1 MHSRRQQSFLTDSTS
16 MSSEP
21 NTAGIPA
28 ALMTELQEAAERA
41 AQGVRDLDDMRRAAA
56 PLDRLREE
64 IRRRHGLLDVAV
76 PALHELRDA
85 NKVRDRFLRRREVG
99 DS

>member
-1 MHSRRQQSFLTDSTS
+1 

-41 AQGVRDLDDMRRAAA
+41 AQGVRDPDAMRRAAA
-56 PLDRLREE
+56 SMDRLREK
-64 IRRRHGLLDVAV
+64 IRRRHGLLDIAV

-85 NKVRDRFLRRREVG
+85 E
-99 DS
+99 

>member
-1 MHSRRQQSFLTDSTS
+1 

-28 ALMTELQEAAERA
+28 ALMIELLVAAVRA
-41 AQGVRDLDDMRRAAA
+41 AQGVRVLDDMRRAAA
-56 PLDRLREE
+56 SMDRVREE
-64 IRRRHGLLDVAV
+64 IRRRHGLLDIAV

-85 NKVRDRFLRRREVG
+85 E
-99 DS
+99 

>member
-1 MHSRRQQSFLTDSTS
+1 

-56 PLDRLREE
+56 SMDRVREE
-64 IRRRHGLLDVAV
+64 IRRRHGLLDIAV

-85 NKVRDRFLRRREVG
+85 D
-99 DS
+99 